1 MDKAEE
7 LLTAIGALAEM
18 LGLYRDILIQNGFTR
33 KESIELCIAYQD
45 SMTNGSKKGGNNDG

>member
-18 LGLYRDILIQNGFTR
+18 LGLYRDILIQNGCTR
-33 KESIELCIAYQD
+33 KEAIELCKAYQD
-45 SMTNGSKKGGNNDG
+45 SMTSGSKKGGNNDG

>member
-1 MDKAEE
+1 MDKAKE

-33 KESIELCIAYQD
+33 QEAIELCKAYQD